1 MCITIMDF
9 FEFPAKFAELRARL
23 DFLLRQFLSRS
34 SSPGPTRDLDQLVYV
49 LSWLKH
55 CSTRDDIMATSP
67 GTDAASSLPYHEYP
81 AAPVLS
87 PSHGPPAYP
96 GDATEV
102 SAVEVQVELP
112 SADRDEEELGTNG
125 EVSKDFVC

>member
-1 MCITIMDF
+1 
-9 FEFPAKFAELRARL
+9 
-23 DFLLRQFLSRS
+23 
-34 SSPGPTRDLDQLVYV
+34 
-49 LSWLKH
+49 
-55 CSTRDDIMATSP
+55 MATSP
-67 GTDAASSLPYHEYP
+67 GTDAASSPPYHKYP

-87 PSHGPPAYP
+87 PDHGPPAYP

-125 EVSKDFVC
+125 EVSKDFVCNYTFGTHYQLVLYVYITLRRL